1 MPAGAKHVGDGGDLL
16 EAEVPIQA
24 RSLKAI
30 RVEEDFPGT
39 ALLRLGFDA
48 GEEGACDAATAE
60 ALLHEQVLDLHGI
73 RHKVRHDTARELAL
87 DRAVSESDGVFFGQ
101 CRALYARRRVWMR
114 SSSSSVAGAMW
125 RMFWSSCGM
134 RHS

>member
-73 RHKVRHDTARELAL
+73 R
-87 DRAVSESDGVFFGQ
+87 AVSESDGVFFGQ

-125 RMFWSSCGM
+125 RMFWSSYGM
-134 RHS
+134 GHS

>member
-48 GEEGACDAATAE
+48 GEEGACSTVSATRYATIPP
-60 ALLHEQVLDLHGI
+60 ASSPS
-73 RHKVRHDTARELAL
+73 T
-87 DRAVSESDGVFFGQ
+87 RAVSESDGVFFGQ

-125 RMFWSSCGM
+125 RMFWSSRGM
-134 RHS
+134 GLS

>member
-30 RVEEDFPGT
+30 RVEEDYPGT

-87 DRAVSESDGVFFGQ
+87 DPRGE
-101 CRALYARRRVWMR
+101 RERRRVLWPVSR
-114 SSSSSVAGAMW
+114 VVCTEEGVDALLFQLRCGCYVERNCAMPP
-125 RMFWSSCGM
+125 
-134 RHS
+134 